1 MQQIFRNVYF
11 CKKKISLP
19 NFLLIHFCLLF
30 FILIFQECRQI
41 LWRSSLLFWEP
52 LPRRVCSMS
61 KRLTGYFVI
70 FLYMS
75 LLSSHFS
82 FLRHGS
88 TIIVLFQEE
97 GSLTG
102 RVCHRIWQA
111 GRNQSSFCGGELAV
125 LISCIVRAIAFL
137 NFRLSIED
145 IHPATFAMV
154 KTEHLKYL

>member
-1 MQQIFRNVYF
+1 MTTYSKRSFNVLKIPHFYVSVEVF
-11 CKKKISLP
+11 VIKKISLP

-52 LPRRVCSMS
+52 LPRRVCWTF
-61 KRLTGYFVI
+61 KRLTGDFAI
-70 FLYMS
+70 LLNMS

-97 GSLTG
+97 SSLTG

-111 GRNQSSFCGGELAV
+111 GRNQSSFC
-125 LISCIVRAIAFL
+125 
-137 NFRLSIED
+137 
-145 IHPATFAMV
+145 
-154 KTEHLKYL
+154 